1 MSNYCALG
9 LERLDTKESN
19 VGEGGQS
26 IKFDHRELH
35 GETQSFCELLMYQRE
50 NADCTKHFE
59 GFEKK
64 LYEY

>member
-19 VGEGGQS
+19 VGEGANQS
-26 IKFDHRELH
+26 SLTTELH
-35 GETQSFCELLMYQRE
+35 RETQSFCELLMYQRE

>member
-19 VGEGGQS
+19 VGEGGANQS
-26 IKFDHRELH
+26 SLTTELDI
-35 GETQSFCELLMYQRE
+35 EAQSFYELLMYQRE

-59 GFEKK
+59 GFEKIQ
-64 LYEY
+64 